1 MSRKNFLQTNKLTIP
16 QLVEMYY
23 KSNCNCNALAKRF
36 STSSR
41 TIRRWLNHAGL
52 TLTPGCSAGYYRRTY
67 SALVHWCANHP
78 GVVLPRSWKAIRK
91 LTGLSKNIVN
101 SFFIHRRKIFMKN
114 IGQIEIPKYVHMK
127 TTCGKMLPFAIVELY
142 QIKGDYLSDQIEITA
157 YVGPN
162 KFKILTTLEDLK
174 EITE

>member
-1 MSRKNFLQTNKLTIP
+1 
-16 QLVEMYY
+16 
-23 KSNCNCNALAKRF
+23 
-36 STSSR
+36 
-41 TIRRWLNHAGL
+41 
-52 TLTPGCSAGYYRRTY
+52 
-67 SALVHWCANHP
+67 
-78 GVVLPRSWKAIRK
+78 
-91 LTGLSKNIVN
+91 
-101 SFFIHRRKIFMKN
+101 MKN